1 MMPKRRVRLPRRREG
16 GKSAETGS
24 AADLSAGSTSAPRR
38 ARQDIQML
46 LCNSSGFSISGS
58 TFNAIQGDM
67 VVHNNNYE
75 EFLRRAV
82 AELRRSLPAVV
93 GYSSPNAL
101 VITDALGETL
111 TLPWS
116 LVPTRESL
124 SALLVNHFQ
133 GKIGEK
139 RVSEGRYCLGWA
151 EGFGGGRE
159 VEPGDWAE
167 IRESN
172 ARLIMSKEL
181 KNMCPKCGKTEL
193 GTYVDDGWHVC
204 RRCNTRFMLP
214 STLQALDFG
223 WKDKDGDPVEE
234 AAFRHVRKRRQI
246 IFPGRAGA
254 GGGWQNFLDALA
266 CATPSTP
273 PLASYTPSPAPILNL

>member
-16 GKSAETGS
+16 GKSAESGS
-24 AADLSAGSTSAPRR
+24 GAGSTSAPRR
-38 ARQDIQML
+38 IQQGSQML

-67 VVHNNNYE
+67 VVHNNDYE

-82 AELRRSLPAVV
+82 VELRRSLPAVV

-116 LVPTRESL
+116 IVPTREAL

-139 RVSEGRYCLGWA
+139 RVSEGKYCLGRA
-151 EGFGGGRE
+151 EGSGGGRE
-159 VEPGDWAE
+159 VVPDDWDE

-172 ARLIMSKEL
+172 ARLIMSMLIDQVLAEEL
-181 KNMCPKCGKTEL
+181 RNSCPKCGKTEL

-214 STLQALDFG
+214 GKRVIHFRG
-223 WKDKDGDPVEE
+223 EMIENGDPRI
-234 AAFRHVRKRRQI
+234 AT
-246 IFPGRAGA
+246 
-254 GGGWQNFLDALA
+254 FLD
-266 CATPSTP
+266 
-273 PLASYTPSPAPILNL
+273 PLDPLLTGQMSLTKYT